1 MIIADILAEAA
12 EIRFGDEL
20 SGECKYDNKKSY
32 SQGFADNVI
41 VCGVAAKPSC

>member
-20 SGECKYDNKKSY
+20 SGGRKYENKKSY
-32 SQGFADNVI
+32 S
-41 VCGVAAKPSC
+41 